1 MPTTKI
7 ITEEGK
13 VDYILGTKGS
23 LELDI
28 LANRM
33 ETTPLDKVTYEVP
46 NDLGKHVPMTYCAVQ
61 SIEEG
66 EDYYRQHFP
75 RIPDILYP
83 AMARYSFGDLSQMTK
98 KDFERMQR
106 KAIKKMKK
114 ENSIKFEQGEY
125 KLNFE

>member
-1 MPTTKI
+1 
-7 ITEEGK
+7 
-13 VDYILGTKGS
+13 VDYVLGTKGS

-66 EDYYRQHFP
+66 EDYHRQHFP

-98 KDFERMQR
+98 KDFERTLQLPSPPNPLLLDAAPLSPPMCC
-106 KAIKKMKK
+106 
-114 ENSIKFEQGEY
+114 
-125 KLNFE
+125 